1 MKISKPNAE
10 SVPQVKVRLGLRSGQ
25 SIESCT
31 SNVQYWQNDFT
42 QKYNQSIANGFYP
55 PFPNP
60 LA

>member
-1 MKISKPNAE
+1 MKISKPHAE
-10 SVPQVKVRLGLRSGQ
+10 GVPQVKVRLGLHSGQ

-31 SNVQYWQNDFT
+31 NNVQYWKNDFT

-60 LA
+60 LV